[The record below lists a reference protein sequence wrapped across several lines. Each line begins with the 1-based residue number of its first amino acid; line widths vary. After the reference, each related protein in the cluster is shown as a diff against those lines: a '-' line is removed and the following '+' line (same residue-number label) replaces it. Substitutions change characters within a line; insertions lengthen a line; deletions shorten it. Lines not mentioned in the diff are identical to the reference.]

1 MELEIKKREAELAA
15 MEGRNGPMEGRRP
28 AEASFARP
36 QFGRTVVPDRAIA
49 AAPSPFR
56 SPKPAPNGYQG
67 APRSGHGAP
76 RAAVIRP
83 AEDVPRPYGDS
94 GAKRQRYER
103 FPKPVGLAPY
113 HAPPPGHSAV
123 RPATQAV
130 FPGHRSY
137 SQGAAHRNPQAPAG
151 LAPQG
156 YTAIR
161 PAAPPPPLTDHV
173 LKRLTTMRQRIE
185 SGVLTKSVLSQ
196 WAGDLMYDLFAH
208 APPSEAARQQLE
220 YVFTCLYDRLK
231 ADFDG
236 NRKADWEP
244 LGQDVKA
251 FFEAGFR
258 VRKHVRPA
266 AQQTIFLRYV
276 DVLNLFLALPAEP
289 PADLES
295 IPGCWLRPTLAL
307 AAGMRPGNFQ
317 LQDHIVPESL
327 APSDLLVDLFWDLEV
342 DLFCRSPEDPVD
354 EITAVRRKRG
364 ATKVALSILQNCD
377 FSTMRPDESGKKSPP
392 VVVIC
397 HAKSMVLKLAD
408 TLNHLARYEYA
419 SGYRGAE
426 AAYRDTEGLS
436 TMAVS
441 ILVCTPGRMLNE
453 LSSGGLSMANTK
465 LLAFTFQGGPSLPEY
480 GKVRTHAPATAR
492 VMLFQSTKSPAKGA
506 GAAFA
511 QVLKNTPVR
520 LFWEGSDKDPF
531 RVEEYRPS
539 SIIPLA
545 KPKESKGAPA
555 LKIPAVVPTT
565 PGCDFGVA
573 ELNTAIPPVLSQ
585 HRIANATAAQKVIVP
600 EMMTGENR
608 VFQTASGSGTVLGF
622 VVPTVHLS
630 LNYPPEEPRTRVLVL
645 TTRIDDVDRIV
656 GEYLRF
662 VHALPETGLTAEGLH
677 SQRLSGYETP
687 FNCNASVIVATPQ
700 KLANILL
707 SRDKNVQ
714 LPLDLSAVDVVVL
727 YKLTN
732 AAELR
737 EVGEI
742 HQNIVAT
749 RGAVQV
755 VAFLTPTSPMADQLS
770 ALCPNAPVMPAP

>member
-1 MELEIKKREAELAA
+1 
-15 MEGRNGPMEGRRP
+15 
-28 AEASFARP
+28 
-36 QFGRTVVPDRAIA
+36 
-49 AAPSPFR
+49 
-56 SPKPAPNGYQG
+56 
-67 APRSGHGAP
+67 
-76 RAAVIRP
+76 
-83 AEDVPRPYGDS
+83 
-94 GAKRQRYER
+94 
-103 FPKPVGLAPY
+103 
-113 HAPPPGHSAV
+113 
-123 RPATQAV
+123 
-130 FPGHRSY
+130 
-137 SQGAAHRNPQAPAG
+137 
-151 LAPQG
+151 
-156 YTAIR
+156 
-161 PAAPPPPLTDHV
+161 
-173 LKRLTTMRQRIE
+173 MRQRIE

-364 ATKVALSILQNCD
+364 ATKVVLSILQNCD

-465 LLAFTFQGGPSLPEY
+465 LLAFTVPRGALPPRVREGPDARPGDRPCDALPVHQVPREGCRRRLCPGPQEHAGASVLGGVGQGPLPGGGVPSLL
-480 GKVRTHAPATAR
+480 HH
-492 VMLFQSTKSPAKGA
+492 SP
-506 GAAFA
+506 
-511 QVLKNTPVR
+511 R
-520 LFWEGSDKDPF
+520 E
-531 RVEEYRPS
+531 
-539 SIIPLA
+539 
-545 KPKESKGAPA
+545 
-555 LKIPAVVPTT
+555 
-565 PGCDFGVA
+565 
-573 ELNTAIPPVLSQ
+573 
-585 HRIANATAAQKVIVP
+585 
-600 EMMTGENR
+600 
-608 VFQTASGSGTVLGF
+608 
-622 VVPTVHLS
+622 
-630 LNYPPEEPRTRVLVL
+630 
-645 TTRIDDVDRIV
+645 
-656 GEYLRF
+656 
-662 VHALPETGLTAEGLH
+662 AEGAQGRPGPEDPRRCADDPGL
-677 SQRLSGYETP
+677 RLRG
-687 FNCNASVIVATPQ
+687 
-700 KLANILL
+700 
-707 SRDKNVQ
+707 
-714 LPLDLSAVDVVVL
+714 
-727 YKLTN
+727 
-732 AAELR
+732 
-737 EVGEI
+737 
-742 HQNIVAT
+742 
-749 RGAVQV
+749 RGA
-755 VAFLTPTSPMADQLS
+755 
-770 ALCPNAPVMPAP
+770 